1 MNDAFRPAREPVLN
15 LPGAVAGLVAAFV
28 VVHFVRGFLSP
39 EADLEVLLLFAFIPV
54 RYTPEALQGFEFP
67 GGLAGDVWTFVSY
80 ALLHGSWTHLFINSL
95 WLVAFGSAVA
105 RRFGTARVL
114 VFSAACAAAGA
125 ALHLATHVGDPGP
138 VVGASAA
145 VSGLMAAAVRFVFE
159 IGGPLG
165 ALRARGQWAFT
176 QPAPPL
182 RTVLSNPAAL
192 GFVGV
197 WFALN
202 LMVGLVAVPFVGEG
216 GSIAWQAHI
225 GGFLAGFLLFPLFD
239 PVPRR

>member
-15 LPGAVAGLVAAFV
+15 LPGAVAGLVAAFIALHV
-28 VVHFVRGFLSP
+28 VRGFLSP
-39 EADLEVLLLFAFIPV
+39 DADLEVLLLFAFIPV

-67 GGLAGDVWTFVSY
+67 GGLAGDVWTFVTY
-80 ALLHGSWTHLFINSL
+80 AMLHGSWTHLFINAL

-105 RRFGTARVL
+105 RRFGTARFL
-114 VFSAACAAAGA
+114 LFSAVCAVAGA
-125 ALHLATHVGDPGP
+125 ALHLATHVGDPAP

-145 VSGLMAAAVRFVFE
+145 ISGQMAAAVRFVFAM
-159 IGGPLG
+159 GGPLG

-176 QPAPPL
+176 QPAPPIAA
-182 RTVLSNPAAL
+182 VLSSPGAL

-202 LMVGLVAVPFVGEG
+202 LLVGLFAVPFIGEG
-216 GSIAWQAHI
+216 GTVAWQAHI